1 MIQSLLCY
9 LILLTHFLGPQHRCR
24 NQGIHDLTSCS
35 TSYLPSTE
43 WDPAC
48 SDKKPG
54 VRFCHIPAL
63 NEESTDIHFSFTPYS
78 YFTSYLVN
86 KTCDKMGGKAP
97 DFSKECDA
105 LWPAKSI
112 EYLSSFVRF
121 GRPWPLKWLCWPV
134 RRPSFL
140 LFERYLTISKHIV
153 SVDGTYF
160 YILCLVNGVELQKV

>member
-1 MIQSLLCY
+1 MF
-9 LILLTHFLGPQHRCR
+9 THSVGSQHRCR

-54 VRFCHIPAL
+54 VWFCHIPAL

-134 RRPSFL
+134 RRPSIL
-140 LFERYLTISKHIV
+140 LFER
-153 SVDGTYF
+153 
-160 YILCLVNGVELQKV
+160 

>member
-1 MIQSLLCY
+1 MIQSPLY
-9 LILLTHFLGPQHRCR
+9 YSILFKHSLGPQHRCR
-24 NQGIHDLTSCS
+24 NQGIHDFTSCS

-121 GRPWPLKWLCWPV
+121 GRP
-134 RRPSFL
+134 
-140 LFERYLTISKHIV
+140 
-153 SVDGTYF
+153 
-160 YILCLVNGVELQKV
+160 